1 MVFRIHCNTTEAA
14 LRALGL
20 APFLQFD
27 VRALVALDVRVPRAL
42 AAHAPAVRAVGA
54 LDHGLVRLRKVHEA
68 AALEACVDTRVQ
80 LPRRASRGDRE
91 HAHFEP
97 HRLLRRAELSGSCPH
112 GVGQWIPSPRTLRS
126 KNSTNLRYWDRLST
140 RLAALSE
147 MFVLQPVWCMGQ
159 RRGNMEMS
167 PRAASAY
174 MRRHVTHTLWLQD
187 PVLITELSSP

>member
-1 MVFRIHCNTTEAA
+1 M
-14 LRALGL
+14 
-20 APFLQFD
+20 
-27 VRALVALDVRVPRAL
+27 
-42 AAHAPAVRAVGA
+42 
-54 LDHGLVRLRKVHEA
+54 
-68 AALEACVDTRVQ
+68 
-80 LPRRASRGDRE
+80 
-91 HAHFEP
+91 
-97 HRLLRRAELSGSCPH
+97 
-112 GVGQWIPSPRTLRS
+112 
-126 KNSTNLRYWDRLST
+126 ST